1 MRGRRAVP
9 NLGSVF
15 LFGLFFA
22 SFACWTRPKEKN
34 PLPATPHAGL
44 ILAEFSSDFPSEPQG
59 TIDASLGA
67 CARARESAGG
77 CGDWTADRPSPRPVR
92 PVVVVSPSSRLLRSV
107 LVAFLSF
114 FASAAALSPVAN
126 LSLCFLSLLPSSLF
140 FLPLSSPFFSLF
152 PFPTLSSSLFSLLL
166 SLSLPDS
173 LFLSSSLPFL
183 PNAISSL
190 LSNHDPPSSPHH
202 QKNKINNSLLKG
214 AAAGVA
220 GLALTLAAHAD
231 ATVNL
236 GADSGALVFDPASV
250 TIKAGDTLTFR
261 NNAGFPHN
269 IVFDED
275 AVPSGVNAEA
285 LSHED
290 YLNAPGETYSV
301 KLTAPGEYTY
311 YCEPH
316 QGAGMQGKITVQ

>member
-1 MRGRRAVP
+1 M
-9 NLGSVF
+9 
-15 LFGLFFA
+15 
-22 SFACWTRPKEKN
+22 T
-34 PLPATPHAGL
+34 
-44 ILAEFSSDFPSEPQG
+44 
-59 TIDASLGA
+59 
-67 CARARESAGG
+67 
-77 CGDWTADRPSPRPVR
+77 
-92 PVVVVSPSSRLLRSV
+92 
-107 LVAFLSF
+107 
-114 FASAAALSPVAN
+114 
-126 LSLCFLSLLPSSLF
+126 
-140 FLPLSSPFFSLF
+140 
-152 PFPTLSSSLFSLLL
+152 
-166 SLSLPDS
+166 
-173 LFLSSSLPFL
+173 
-183 PNAISSL
+183 
-190 LSNHDPPSSPHH
+190 PPSSFHL